1 MLDVSHHLLYV
12 DITFLL
18 LATHLVKDD
27 PERVHV
33 SSVVELEIFGLA
45 LELWWLVALVVTMFT
60 GLLQGALHN
69 CRILEGANFEAH
81 SFVEVIFP
89 YGVGCLYVDVFGA
102 QILANNVF
110 KVHEVDAEGNLD
122 EDFEDLDLIHFRS
135 FSDILREVALIAIF
149 VNADNLVLQGSEV
162 LHFDDKRV
170 IEALGNHK

>member
-1 MLDVSHHLLYV
+1 MFDVSYDLAYV
-12 DITFLL
+12 DVTFLL
-18 LATHLVKDD
+18 LATHLIKDD
-27 PERVHV
+27 SERVHV
-33 SSVVELEIFGLA
+33 RSVVELEIFGLA
-45 LELWWLVALVVTMFT
+45 LELRCLVALVVTMFT

-69 CRILEGANFEAH
+69 GRILEGANFEAH
-81 SFVEVIFP
+81 SFVS
-89 YGVGCLYVDVFGA
+89 CLYVDVFGA